1 MEDLLFNILI
11 CTIPA
16 ILVLVVVFFML
27 RKFFK
32 EEDARRRYL
41 LAKESQKTT
50 IPLRLTAYERLVLFL
65 ERISPDSLL
74 VRMQDSTLTAL
85 QFHASLLVD
94 IRAEFEHNVAQQIYV
109 SDEAW
114 NVTKNAK
121 ENIIQMIN
129 ACAAKVPPEAPAS
142 QLAQV
147 ILTIYQSEETS
158 PTTLAISYL
167 KHEIQRYFV

>member
-1 MEDLLFNILI
+1 MDIFLQILAY
-11 CTIPA
+11 TLPA
-16 ILVLVVVFFML
+16 LVVFVLVYIVM
-27 RKFFK
+27 RKFLN

-41 LAKESQKTT
+41 LAKESQKST
-50 IPLRLTAYERLVLFL
+50 IPIRLTAYERLVLFL
-65 ERISPDSLL
+65 ERITPDSLL

-85 QFHASLLVD
+85 QFHSSLLVD

-121 ENIIQMIN
+121 ENVIQMIN
-129 ACAAKVPPEAPAS
+129 ACAAKVPPEAPAE
-142 QLAQV
+142 QLVSV
-147 ILTIYQSEETS
+147 ILTIYQNEEES
-158 PTTLAISYL
+158 PTSLAISYL

>member
-1 MEDLLFNILI
+1 MG
-11 CTIPA
+11 
-16 ILVLVVVFFML
+16 
-27 RKFFK
+27 

-41 LAKESQKTT
+41 LAKESQKST
-50 IPLRLTAYERLVLFL
+50 IPIRLTAYERLVLFL

-74 VRMQDSTLTAL
+74 VRLHDSSLTAL
-85 QFHASLLVD
+85 QYHASLLVD

-114 NVTKNAK
+114 NMTKNAK

-129 ACAAKVPPEAPAS
+129 ACAAKVPPEAPAE
-142 QLAQV
+142 QLANV
-147 ILTIYQSEETS
+147 ILSVYQNDAES
-158 PTTLAISYL
+158 PATLAISYL